1 MSDGPCVVKF
11 ESFGHRLSRL
21 ADAECTS
28 ARIRGTKLLP
38 LRILMSDI
46 AEQSNGRLAENAFSW
61 PRNFFDNRFV
71 YTVISPRA
79 RGLSIGVNMNPDRF
93 CNFDCVYCEVDREM
107 PALEMKLDLVM
118 MAEELDKAL
127 SLVRSGRIREHP
139 AYRGLS
145 NDLLQLRH
153 VALSGD
159 GEPTLCP
166 NFTEAVEVVVHM
178 RARAPHAFF
187 KIALVTNGTG
197 LDLAPVQDGLQ
208 YFTSDDEIWVKLDVG
223 TPAYMDRIN
232 RSQVPLE
239 KVVAN
244 LLLIG
249 RQRPIIIQ
257 SLFPL
262 FLGQQP
268 PQEEINSYIS
278 LLGNLKKGGARISLV
293 QVYSATRPMAHSD
306 CGHLRLKTLSQICQR
321 IKAETGLRAEVF

>member
-1 MSDGPCVVKF
+1 MSDSLEK
-11 ESFGHRLSRL
+11 SHRVP
-21 ADAECTS
+21 AET
-28 ARIRGTKLLP
+28 
-38 LRILMSDI
+38 
-46 AEQSNGRLAENAFSW
+46 AFNW

-93 CNFDCVYCEVDREM
+93 CNFDCVYCEVDRQL
-107 PALEMKLDLVM
+107 PARDLRLDLSL
-118 MAEELDKAL
+118 MAEELDKTL
-127 SLVRSGRIREHP
+127 LLVRSGKIREHP
-139 AYRGLS
+139 AYRGLR

-166 NFTEAVEVVVHM
+166 NFTEAVEVVVHT
-178 RARAPHAFF
+178 RARSPHSFF
-187 KIALVTNGTG
+187 KMALITNGTG
-197 LDLAPVQDGLQ
+197 LDLAPVRDGLR
-208 YFTSDDEIWVKLDVG
+208 YFTSDDEIWIKLDAG
-223 TPAYMDRIN
+223 TPTSMDRVN

-244 LLLIG
+244 IMLIG
-249 RQRPIIIQ
+249 CQRPIIIQ

-268 PQEEINSYIS
+268 PLEEIDAYIL
-278 LLGNLKKGGARISLV
+278 LLGDLKKGGARISLV
-293 QVYSATRPMAHSD
+293 QVYSATRPMAHSN

-321 IKAETGLRAEVF
+321 IKAATGLRAEVF